1 MNAGMRKGRKRR
13 DPLANILNT
22 DQGIWSG
29 KNIVGEMLRAVSV
42 GDIGAFHSR
51 GTSKKAAPNH
61 VTSIKVALK
70 VSHHPFSAVV
80 RLRAPVSLALSVVLN
95 SALVKISLGPSTCS
109 LDSIYLLQ
117 FSP

>member
-1 MNAGMRKGRKRR
+1 MRMNAGIRKGRKRR

-51 GTSKKAAPNH
+51 GTSKKAAPKPCN
-61 VTSIKVALK
+61 VDYTVAFK

-95 SALVKISLGPSTCS
+95 LALVKIIFEGLCLSTCR
-109 LDSIYLLQ
+109 YL
-117 FSP
+117 